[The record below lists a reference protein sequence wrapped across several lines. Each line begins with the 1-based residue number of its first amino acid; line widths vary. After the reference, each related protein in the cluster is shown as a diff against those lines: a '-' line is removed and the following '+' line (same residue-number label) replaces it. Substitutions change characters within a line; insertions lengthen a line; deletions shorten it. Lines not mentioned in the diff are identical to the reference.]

1 MCSMH
6 MFLIPIELIRRP
18 QPSSLLQGGVYDIR
32 WGIASERKPGF
43 ERKRVTAGKSP
54 HKWLGAAGDGGS
66 EFTEMPSWMCGVV
79 LTDPAN
85 G

>member
-1 MCSMH
+1 M
-6 MFLIPIELIRRP
+6 
-18 QPSSLLQGGVYDIR
+18 R
-32 WGIASERKPGF
+32 WGTTSERKPGF
-43 ERKRVTAGKSP
+43 ERKLVTAGKSP

-66 EFTEMPSWMCGVV
+66 EFTEMPSCMCAVV